1 MVRKTRKN
9 THHKKSKAAT
19 IPELRRSFEH
29 IERIADDG
37 LRRKE
42 SSDKVAL
49 TVRKEWRK
57 TFSKELD
64 KKSAELFVTN
74 RMKHGVSQRRV
85 TQRHR
90 GGAAAIAGAP
100 LDYTTRQGV
109 YLAPGQIPDL
119 DGHLPLTGDK
129 VSNFGSYLQ
138 YVSKGFGVGIP
149 EIAQDMPYNTNG
161 FVPGMPAWPRV
172 PAGMG
177 SNEVHFSAK
186 GGAQRSTQRG
196 TQRSNRKNSRRK
208 LRRGG
213 GLLGDK
219 MESMGATLGQAFNRP
234 VASSAPPSLVQ
245 DLQSKWYGSPV
256 GPSPDQVQRHPS
268 YQLGSTYPKA
278 ITI

>member
-9 THHKKSKAAT
+9 THHKKGKAVT
-19 IPELRRSFEH
+19 IPELRRSFEYM
-29 IERIADDG
+29 ERVVDEG
-37 LRRKE
+37 LGKKE
-42 SSDKVAL
+42 SYDKVAL

-57 TFSKELD
+57 TFSKDLD

-74 RMKHGVSQRRV
+74 RMAHGRTHRRY

-90 GGAAAIAGAP
+90 GGASPIAGAP

-109 YLAPGQIPDL
+109 YLAPGQIPDK
-119 DGHLPLTGDK
+119 DGHLPLTGNK
-129 VSNFGSYLQ
+129 VSTFGNYLQ

-161 FVPGMPAWPRV
+161 YVPGMPPWPHV
-172 PAGMG
+172 PANMG
-177 SNEVHFSAK
+177 SNAVHFAAK
-186 GGAQRSTQRG
+186 GGK
-196 TQRSNRKNSRRK
+196 RKGNHSKRK

-219 MESMGATLGQAFNRP
+219 IESAGAMLSQAFNRP

-245 DLQSKWYGSPV
+245 DLQSKWNGTSV
-256 GPSPDQVQRHPS
+256 GPSPDQVQRQPH
-268 YQLGSTYPKA
+268 YQLGSVYPKPVVL
-278 ITI
+278 

>member
-1 MVRKTRKN
+1 MARKTRKN

-42 SSDKVAL
+42 SYDKVAL

-74 RMKHGVSQRRV
+74 RMKHGKGQRRI
-85 TQRHR
+85 THRHK
-90 GGAAAIAGAP
+90 GGAAISGAP

-129 VSNFGSYLQ
+129 ASNFGSYLQ

-149 EIAQDMPYNTNG
+149 EIAQNMPYSTNG
-161 FVPGMPAWPRV
+161 YVPGMPAWPRV
-172 PAGMG
+172 PVGMG

-186 GGAQRSTQRG
+186 GGS
-196 TQRSNRKNSRRK
+196 RSNRKNSRRK

-219 MESMGATLGQAFNRP
+219 MESAGAMLSQAFNRP
-234 VASSAPPSLVQ
+234 ASSSVPPSLVQ
-245 DLQSKWYGSPV
+245 DLQSKWYGSSV

-278 ITI
+278 VTL